1 MYSLKQV
8 GYSESEMAKMNVLE
22 VGSGEPESRRSTLC
36 ASSSPI
42 TPGIP
47 VSSSFITPSTFLSSM
62 PRLTR
67 PLGAGT
73 VTQHLSKVFASVHC
87 VDTSTNMLLSLSTHA
102 GPNVTYSL
110 HNLNPDSASAFTQPL
125 PSPTPDESAR
135 TLVPPRRQ
143 FDLVV
148 VNLVLHH
155 IDAPKPFMQGIKGL
169 MAPGGWLVITEF
181 GVEDGETGEW
191 AEKRRHGHVSEPPST
206 RHNFF
211 PWICIL
217 CSR

>member
-1 MYSLKQV
+1 MVSL
-8 GYSESEMAKMNVLE
+8 VL
-22 VGSGEPESRRSTLC
+22 SPYPLPISTGVIAL
-36 ASSSPI
+36 
-42 TPGIP
+42 GIP
-47 VSSSFITPSTFLSSM
+47 IIKHAQ
-62 PRLTR
+62 LTR

-110 HNLNPDSASAFTQPL
+110 HTLTPDSASAFTQPL
-125 PSPTPDESAR
+125 PSPTADELAGGRAR
-135 TLVPPRRQ
+135 TLVPPRRE

-191 AEKRRHGHVSEPPST
+191 AEKRRHGHVSERYSPHYST
-206 RHNFF
+206 
-211 PWICIL
+211 
-217 CSR
+217 S